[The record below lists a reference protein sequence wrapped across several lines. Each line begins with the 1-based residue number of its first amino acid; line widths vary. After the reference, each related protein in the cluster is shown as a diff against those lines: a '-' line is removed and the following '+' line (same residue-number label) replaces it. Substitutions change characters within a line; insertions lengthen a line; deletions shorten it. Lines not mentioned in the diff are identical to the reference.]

1 MWRLVTITQD
11 LWKHERFVHLTTI
24 EGVHRLE
31 PIKRI
36 CYVAGNDRIIT
47 GSASPKSSVM
57 IIDRK
62 GNKKRYEFR
71 LSKVG

>member
-1 MWRLVTITQD
+1 MLYFKD
-11 LWKHERFVHLTTI
+11 LWKHERFVHLRSI
-24 EGVHRLE
+24 EGIHKME

-36 CYVAGNDRIIT
+36 HYIAGNDRIIT

-62 GNKKRYEFR
+62 GNKKQYEFR
-71 LSKVG
+71 LTKVRQLL